1 LTILLFIDTLI
12 VNRYDMKTEF
22 PKIKKESID
31 TLQINI
37 GYKCNQACKHCH
49 VNSSPSRTEMMS
61 EEILDL
67 IPKIIKKFKIK
78 TLDITGGAP
87 EMNPNFK
94 KLVLDLKNQNIN
106 IIDRCNLT
114 IFFEKGYEDLPTF
127 LAENKVI
134 ITASLPCYEKENVE
148 KQRGSGVFDKSISAI
163 KILNN
168 LGYGETDTGLQLN
181 LVYNPINPTLPPPQE
196 KLEIDYKKVLYDKYN
211 ITFNKLYTI
220 TNMPINR
227 YADFL
232 KMTGELDKY
241 FELLANN
248 FNQQNLKNLM
258 CKKTLSV
265 DWEGQIYDCDFNQ
278 QLKLKSLKGPKN
290 LYDLLNYSSSFNY
303 QIAAKNHCFACT
315 AGAGSSCGGSLS

>member
-1 LTILLFIDTLI
+1 
-12 VNRYDMKTEF
+12 MKTAF
-22 PKIKKESID
+22 PNIKKEFID

-61 EEILDL
+61 EEILNL
-67 IPKIIKKFKIK
+67 IPKIIKKFNIK

-94 KLVLDLKNQNIN
+94 KLVLSLKNQNIN

-114 IFFEKGYEDLPTF
+114 IFFEKGYEDLPDF
-127 LAENKVI
+127 LAENNVI

-148 KQRGSGVFDKSISAI
+148 KQRGSGVFDKSINAI
-163 KILNN
+163 KILNK
-168 LGYGETDTGLQLN
+168 LGYGINETGLQLN

-196 KLEIDYKKVLYDKYN
+196 KLETDYKNILYEKYN
-211 ITFNKLYTI
+211 ITFNNLYTI

-232 KMTGELDKY
+232 KMTGELEKY

-248 FNQQNLKNLM
+248 FNHQNLKNLM
-258 CKKTLSV
+258 CKKTISV

-278 QLKLKSLKGPKN
+278 QLKLKSLNGPKN
-290 LYDLLNYSSSFNY
+290 LYELLNYSSPFNY
-303 QIAAKNHCFACT
+303 QIAAKSHCFACT

>member
-1 LTILLFIDTLI
+1 
-12 VNRYDMKTEF
+12 MKTSF
-22 PKIKKESID
+22 PNIKKESID

-61 EEILDL
+61 EKILDL
-67 IPKIIKKFKIK
+67 IPKIVKKFNIK

-87 EMNPNFK
+87 EMNPHFK
-94 KLVLDLKNQNIN
+94 KLILSLKNQDIN

-114 IFFEKGYEDLPTF
+114 IFFEKGYEYLPNF
-127 LAENKVI
+127 LAENKVT

-148 KQRGSGVFDKSISAI
+148 KQRGSGVFDKSINAI

-168 LGYGETDTGLQLN
+168 LGYGKNNTELELN
-181 LVYNPINPTLPPPQE
+181 LVYNPINPTLPPAQD
-196 KLEIDYKKVLYDKYN
+196 KLEKDYKKVLFEKYQ

-232 KMTGELDKY
+232 KMTGEFEKY
-241 FELLANN
+241 FELLAKN
-248 FNQQNLKNLM
+248 FNQKNLENLM
-258 CKKTLSV
+258 CKKTLSI

-278 QLKLKSLKGPKN
+278 QIKLKSVSGPKN
-290 LYDLLNYSSSFNY
+290 LYELLNYSSSFNY
-303 QIAAKNHCFACT
+303 PIAAKNHCFACT

>member
-1 LTILLFIDTLI
+1 MQTT
-12 VNRYDMKTEF
+12 F
-22 PKIKKESID
+22 PNIKKESID

-61 EEILDL
+61 EKILDL
-67 IPKIIKKFKIK
+67 IPKIIKKFNIK

-94 KLVLDLKNQNIN
+94 KLVLSLKNQDIN

-114 IFFEKGYEDLPTF
+114 IFFEKGYEDLPNF

-148 KQRGSGVFDKSISAI
+148 NQRGSGVFDKSINAI

-168 LGYGETDTGLQLN
+168 LGYGKTNTELELN
-181 LVYNPINPTLPPPQE
+181 LVYNPINPTLPPAQD
-196 KLEIDYKKVLYDKYN
+196 KLEKDYKKVLFEKYK
-211 ITFNKLYTI
+211 ITFNKLFTI

-232 KMTGELDKY
+232 KMTGELEKY

-248 FNQQNLKNLM
+248 FNKQNLKNLM
-258 CKKTLSV
+258 CKKTLSI
-265 DWEGQIYDCDFNQ
+265 DWEGHIYDCDFNQ
-278 QLKLKSLKGPKN
+278 QLKLKSISGPKN
-290 LYDLLNYSSSFNY
+290 LYELLNYSSSFDY

-315 AGAGSSCGGSLS
+315 AGSGSSCGGSLS

>member
-1 LTILLFIDTLI
+1 MTNIVFIDTLK
-12 VNRYDMKTEF
+12 VNRYFMKTTF

-61 EEILDL
+61 EKILDL
-67 IPKIIKKFKIK
+67 IPKIINKFKIK

-94 KLVLDLKNQNIN
+94 KLVLSLRNQNIN

-114 IFFEKGYEDLPTF
+114 IFFEKGYEDLPNF

-148 KQRGSGVFDKSISAI
+148 KQRGSGVFDKSINAI

-168 LGYGETDTGLQLN
+168 LGYGKTDLGLQLN

-196 KLEIDYKKVLYDKYN
+196 KLESDYKKVLYEKYN
-211 ITFNKLYTI
+211 ITFNNLYTI

-232 KMTGELDKY
+232 KMTGELEKY

-248 FNQQNLKNLM
+248 FNKQNLKNLM
-258 CKKTLSV
+258 CKKTLSI

-278 QLKLKSLKGPKN
+278 QLKLKSVSGPKN
-290 LYDLLNYSSSFNY
+290 LNELLNYSSSFDY

-315 AGAGSSCGGSLS
+315 AGSGSSCGGSLS

>member
-1 LTILLFIDTLI
+1 MTNLLFIDTLK
-12 VNRYDMKTEF
+12 VNRCFMKTAF
-22 PKIKKESID
+22 PNIKKEFID

-61 EEILDL
+61 EEILNL
-67 IPKIIKKFKIK
+67 IPKIINKFNIK

-94 KLVLDLKNQNIN
+94 KLVLSLKNQNIN

-114 IFFEKGYEDLPTF
+114 IFFEKGYEDLPDF
-127 LAENKVI
+127 LAENNVI

-148 KQRGSGVFDKSISAI
+148 KQRGSGVFDKSINAI
-163 KILNN
+163 KILNK
-168 LGYGETDTGLQLN
+168 LGYGINETGLQLN

-196 KLEIDYKKVLYDKYN
+196 KLEIDYKNILYEKYN
-211 ITFNKLYTI
+211 ITFNSLYTI

-232 KMTGELDKY
+232 KMTGELEKY

-248 FNQQNLKNLM
+248 FNQKNLKNLM
-258 CKKTLSV
+258 CKKTISV

-278 QLKLKSLKGPKN
+278 QLKLKSLNGPKN
-290 LYDLLNYSSSFNY
+290 LYELLNYSSPFNY
-303 QIAAKNHCFACT
+303 QIAAKSHCFACT

>member
-1 LTILLFIDTLI
+1 
-12 VNRYDMKTEF
+12 MKTAF
-22 PKIKKESID
+22 PNIKKEFID

-61 EEILDL
+61 EEILNL
-67 IPKIIKKFKIK
+67 IPKIIKKFNIK

-94 KLVLDLKNQNIN
+94 KLVLSLKNQNIN

-114 IFFEKGYEDLPTF
+114 IFFEKGYEDLPDF
-127 LAENKVI
+127 LAENNVI

-148 KQRGSGVFDKSISAI
+148 KQRGSGVFDKSINAI
-163 KILNN
+163 KILNK
-168 LGYGETDTGLQLN
+168 LGYGINETGLQLN

-196 KLEIDYKKVLYDKYN
+196 KLETDYKNILYEKYN
-211 ITFNKLYTI
+211 ITFNNLYTI

-232 KMTGELDKY
+232 KMTGELEKY

-248 FNQQNLKNLM
+248 FNQKNLKNLM
-258 CKKTLSV
+258 CKKTISV

-278 QLKLKSLKGPKN
+278 QLKLKSLNGPKN
-290 LYDLLNYSSSFNY
+290 LYELLNYASSFDY
-303 QIAAKNHCFACT
+303 QIAAKKHCFACT
-315 AGAGSSCGGSLS
+315 AGSGSSCGGSLS

>member
-1 LTILLFIDTLI
+1 
-12 VNRYDMKTEF
+12 MKTAF
-22 PKIKKESID
+22 PNIKKEFID

-61 EEILDL
+61 EEILNL
-67 IPKIIKKFKIK
+67 IPKIIKKFNIK

-94 KLVLDLKNQNIN
+94 KLVLSLKNQNIN

-114 IFFEKGYEDLPTF
+114 IFFEKGYEDLPDF
-127 LAENKVI
+127 LAENNVI

-148 KQRGSGVFDKSISAI
+148 KQRGSGVFDKSINAI
-163 KILNN
+163 KILNK
-168 LGYGETDTGLQLN
+168 LGYGINATGLQLN

-196 KLEIDYKKVLYDKYN
+196 KLETDYKNILYEKYN
-211 ITFNKLYTI
+211 ITFNNLYTI

-232 KMTGELDKY
+232 KMTGELEKY

-248 FNQQNLKNLM
+248 FNQKNLKNLM
-258 CKKTLSV
+258 CKKTISV

-278 QLKLKSLKGPKN
+278 QLKLKSLNGPKN
-290 LYDLLNYSSSFNY
+290 LYELLNYSSPFNY
-303 QIAAKNHCFACT
+303 QIAAKSHCFACT